1 MKDTIKEVI
10 GKTINF
16 AFDLP
21 LCDSK
26 PIILVGQVTETYAKI
41 LIAHKSKIEPKI
53 DAYACNVTNL
63 IQDDTI
69 EYSAFVMKIDGLN
82 SNTNYKIPIHIG
94 SEVFNAAFRTQSQK
108 KSSFSFLAGSCNLHG
123 LKLLNNPQ
131 DTFNTLEHLRV
142 KYDVDF
148 MLHLGDQI
156 YSDIPS
162 PIFNPTLEYY
172 CDKYFSA
179 WSNCHSANTFL
190 SRISNYMI
198 LDDHEII
205 NNYKNRSDKKLY
217 IKGID
222 AYDIF
227 QMSHSPRQKNDLH
240 YLFEYNRTPFFVLDT
255 RTSRSRVENNMVST
269 KQEMAL
275 FEWLNKN
282 KTKQTFKIIVTAI
295 PFLVDMKNTEHDKWS
310 SSRFRVQR
318 NRIIDFIVQNRISNV
333 VFLSGDVHC
342 SLITESHFIPQ
353 GTKEVVTINE
363 ITSSPLNQIQ
373 HTSINKFITTHLI
386 ETENV
391 FGRVTTSSY
400 YDECSNVALIDV
412 ELDELLIR
420 YFKTSD
426 GNLVDSK
433 TIKLKV

>member
-1 MKDTIKEVI
+1 M
-10 GKTINF
+10 
-16 AFDLP
+16 
-21 LCDSK
+21 
-26 PIILVGQVTETYAKI
+26 
-41 LIAHKSKIEPKI
+41 
-53 DAYACNVTNL
+53 
-63 IQDDTI
+63 
-69 EYSAFVMKIDGLN
+69 
-82 SNTNYKIPIHIG
+82 
-94 SEVFNAAFRTQSQK
+94 
-108 KSSFSFLAGSCNLHG
+108 
-123 LKLLNNPQ
+123 
-131 DTFNTLEHLRV
+131 
-142 KYDVDF
+142 
-148 MLHLGDQI
+148 
-156 YSDIPS
+156 
-162 PIFNPTLEYY
+162 
-172 CDKYFSA
+172 
-179 WSNCHSANTFL
+179 
-190 SRISNYMI
+190 
-198 LDDHEII
+198 
-205 NNYKNRSDKKLY
+205 
-217 IKGID
+217 
-222 AYDIF
+222 
-227 QMSHSPRQKNDLH
+227 H

-363 ITSSPLNQIQ
+363 ITSSP
-373 HTSINKFITTHLI
+373 SINKFITTHLI